1 MCMPALVQPQSPH
14 ETPVNLQL
22 SWKKTESP
30 TSKVFTTI
38 MFSKPLCCD
47 ILIFIQVI
55 FNEIDTHIQL
65 VDFKK
70 IERNCLISFRFCS
83 EDLEVWIRF
92 QLWLQ
97 KKRLDPILTTL
108 RWRLVT
114 YAWWC
119 GIHFVSKNNITSKL
133 FFHIKI
139 YKDYRHLKVQS
150 KLALRNC

>member
-1 MCMPALVQPQSPH
+1 MLVLFKCLIYNCNLSRNLMCMPAMVQPQSPH
-14 ETPVNLQL
+14 EIPVNLQL

-47 ILIFIQVI
+47 VLIFIQVI

-97 KKRLDPILTTL
+97 KKKTWSHFDYFKVAVSYL
-108 RWRLVT
+108 RLVV
-114 YAWWC
+114 WHPLC
-119 GIHFVSKNNITSKL
+119 
-133 FFHIKI
+133 IK
-139 YKDYRHLKVQS
+139 K
-150 KLALRNC
+150 